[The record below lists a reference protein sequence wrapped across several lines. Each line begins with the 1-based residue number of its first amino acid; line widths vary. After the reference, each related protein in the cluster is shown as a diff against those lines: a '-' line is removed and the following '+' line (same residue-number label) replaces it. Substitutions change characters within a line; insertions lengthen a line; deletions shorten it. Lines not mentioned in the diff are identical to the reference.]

1 MTDVAPSHT
10 NAVRLYGE
18 EYDKDPAAVYERIR
32 HEHGPVAPILLNGD
46 IPAWFVGGYREL
58 HQVCGDPKLF
68 AKDTSRWNGWDT
80 VPEDWPGTRFIGP
93 TNAVLCK
100 EGEEHRR
107 RAGAISDAL
116 DDVDQFTL
124 RSQCERFADELID
137 AFAGSGEADLI
148 AQFATRLPLL
158 ALTDI
163 YGLPEPEI
171 LDLEKD
177 ILASLNTYT
186 DATEAHERVAATM
199 RRLLES
205 KHRLP
210 GPDFPSRLLDH
221 PAELTDEEIALDLVA
236 TIDVALQPT
245 AAWIGN
251 TIRLMLV
258 DDRFATTLIGGRAS
272 IGEAL
277 NEVLWLEAPVQNM
290 IGRFPTRDTLI
301 GGQQVREGDML
312 VLGFASANADPLI
325 HQDEKARGNRAQMS
339 FSHGDHACPWPAPE
353 LAEVIARTA
362 IEVLLDRLPDLSLAV
377 PADELEWMPS
387 TAMRGLAK
395 LPVTFTPAYVPSD

>member
-1 MTDVAPSHT
+1 MTDLAPSHL
-10 NAVRLYGE
+10 NAIRLYGD

-32 HEHGPVAPILLNGD
+32 RQHGPVAPILLNGD
-46 IPAWFVGGYREL
+46 IPAWFIGGYREL
-58 HQVCGDPKLF
+58 HQVCGDAKLF

-80 VPEDWPGTRFIGP
+80 VSEDWPGRRFIAP
-93 TNAVLCK
+93 TDAVLYK

-116 DDVDQFTL
+116 ADVDEFAL
-124 RSQCERFADELID
+124 RSQCERIADELID
-137 AFAGSGEADLI
+137 TFAGSGEADLI
-148 AQFATRLPLL
+148 KQFATRLPLL
-158 ALTDI
+158 ALTGI
-163 YGLPEPEI
+163 YGLPEPETSSLESDM
-171 LDLEKD
+171 LD
-177 ILASLNTYT
+177 SLNTYT
-186 DATEAHERVAATM
+186 DSTEAHERVVATM

-205 KHRLP
+205 KHRIP
-210 GPDFPSRLLDH
+210 GPDFPTRLLDH

-236 TIDVALQPT
+236 TLDVALQPT

-258 DDRFATTLIGGRAS
+258 DNRFATTVIGGRAS
-272 IGEAL
+272 VGEAL
-277 NEVLWLEAPVQNM
+277 NEVLWLDAPMQNI

-325 HQDEKARGNRAQMS
+325 RQDHQAMGNHAQMS
-339 FSHGDHACPWPAPE
+339 FSHGEHACPWPAPE

-377 PADELEWMPS
+377 PADELEWLPS
-387 TAMRGLAK
+387 SAMRGLVK
-395 LPVTFTPAYVPSD
+395 LPVRFTPAYVPSD

>member
-10 NAVRLYGE
+10 NAIRLYGE
-18 EYDKDPAAVYERIR
+18 EYDKDPAALYEKIR
-32 HEHGPVAPILLNGD
+32 RAHGPVAPILLNGE

-68 AKDTSRWNGWDT
+68 AKDTSRWNGWAT
-80 VPEDWPGTRFIGP
+80 VPEDWPGTRFIRP
-93 TNAVLCK
+93 TNSMLCA

-116 DDVDQFTL
+116 ADVDQFAL

-137 AFAGSGEADLI
+137 TFAGSGKADLI
-148 AQFATRLPLL
+148 EQYAARLPLL
-158 ALTDI
+158 AITGI
-163 YGLPEPEI
+163 YGLPEAETPA
-171 LDLEKD
+171 LESD

-186 DATEAHERVAATM
+186 DSTEAHERVVATM
-199 RRLLES
+199 RRLLEA
-205 KHRLP
+205 KHRTP
-210 GPDFPSRLLDH
+210 APDFPSRLLDH
-221 PAELTDEEIALDLVA
+221 PAGLTDEEITLDLVA

-258 DDRFATTLIGGRAS
+258 DDRFATTVIGGRAS
-272 IGEAL
+272 LGEAL
-277 NEVLWLEAPVQNM
+277 NEVLWLDAPVQNF
-290 IGRFPTRDTLI
+290 IGRFPTRDTQI

-325 HQDEKARGNRAQMS
+325 HQDDEARGNRAQMS
-339 FSHGDHACPWPAPE
+339 FSHGEHACPWPAPE

-377 PADELEWMPS
+377 PADELEWLPS
-387 TAMRGLAK
+387 SAMRGLVR

>member
-1 MTDVAPSHT
+1 MTDLAPSHL
-10 NAVRLYGE
+10 NAIRLYGD

-32 HEHGPVAPILLNGD
+32 REHGPVAPILLNGE
-46 IPAWFVGGYREL
+46 IPAWFIGGYREL
-58 HQVCGDPKLF
+58 HQVCSDAKLF
-68 AKDTSRWNGWDT
+68 AKDTGRWNGWDT
-80 VPEDWPGTRFIGP
+80 VPEDWPGRRFIAP
-93 TNAVLCK
+93 TNAVLYK
-100 EGEEHRR
+100 EGDEHRR

-116 DDVDQFTL
+116 ADVDQFAL

-137 AFAGSGEADLI
+137 TFAGSGEADLI
-148 AQFATRLPLL
+148 KQFATRLPLL
-158 ALTDI
+158 ALIDI
-163 YGLPEPEI
+163 YGLSEPETSSLESDI
-171 LDLEKD
+171 LD
-177 ILASLNTYT
+177 SLNTYT

-205 KHRLP
+205 KHRMA

-258 DDRFATTLIGGRAS
+258 DDRFATTVIGGRAS
-272 IGEAL
+272 VGEAL
-277 NEVLWLEAPVQNM
+277 NEVLWLDAPMQNI
-290 IGRFPTRDTLI
+290 IGRFPTRDTRI

-312 VLGFASANADPLI
+312 VLGFASANADPVI
-325 HQDEKARGNRAQMS
+325 HQDDEAMGNRAQMS
-339 FSHGDHACPWPAPE
+339 FSHGEHACPWPAPE
-353 LAEVIARTA
+353 LAEVITRTA

-377 PADELEWMPS
+377 PADELEWLPS
-387 TAMRGLAK
+387 SAMRGLAK
-395 LPVTFTPAYVPSD
+395 LPVRFTPVYVPSD